1 MPKPGFSIVT
11 LRTPVYASLLS
22 QAKSRGQS
30 ISQYLESALQSERPD
45 GTRTVL
51 GQSQIPSFEP
61 KGREAGRVGFEP
73 TICGSAG
80 RRLGPGSTT
89 GPRRRIHDSPYNG
102 YNGEPNLVR
111 VISPLLA
118 GNNFICRNE
127 YGLVRTC
134 SLARSV
140 RSESFK

>member
-1 MPKPGFSIVT
+1 MGTWVFRIISRGFSPDKWVVVPYYGQKKSKV
-11 LRTPVYASLLS
+11 RFLS
-22 QAKSRGQS
+22 HVWEK
-30 ISQYLESALQSERPD
+30 
-45 GTRTVL
+45 
-51 GQSQIPSFEP
+51 
-61 KGREAGRVGFEP
+61 AGRVGFEP